1 MNIEQE
7 IITLRLQIAQA
18 QRAYYVDSKPIM
30 SDIEFDVL
38 FDKLSKLESEHPEFY
53 DVNSPTA
60 KVGSDIDNELP
71 EREHSIPVLS
81 LDKCYSA
88 EEMLGWLKRTQDKS
102 PSQIELTIEPKI
114 DGSGVVLYYD
124 NGELQYALT
133 RGNGYIGNDITANV
147 KTVRNIPLKIN
158 YKGKVAVRGEIYIT
172 TKDFEDYNE
181 KYGGNQY
188 ANPRNLASGCSRRLK
203 SSDVANCPLRIFV
216 YECFPEE
223 QIFSN
228 HLESMIFMK
237 NNGLPVNSY
246 FGFFTSQ
253 NISDELRDKI
263 ILSFPNNTIGNLRD
277 SADYL
282 LKFSQ
287 IRKTLGYDIDGLVIK
302 INDLALREKMGM
314 TEHHP
319 RWAVAYKFDAPTA
332 QTKLQ
337 GVTFQ
342 VGRGGRITPV
352 ALLEPVELAGSVIS
366 RATLHNEDYIHML
379 GINVGDTVNIS
390 KRGDVIPAVEEVVEK
405 GENLEPI
412 KFPEKCPS
420 CESVLVKD
428 GAHHF
433 CTNGKCPK
441 KMLGRLQY
449 FAGRGQMNI
458 ESLGDKT
465 LEFLFEQNFVREISD
480 IYTFDFGKLF
490 GTEGYGEKK
499 IRNIFQ
505 SIEESKKNPFP
516 IVLASLGLK
525 DIGGKAAEILTKN
538 FKSIDE
544 IIDAARER
552 NVSIFTDIDGFGE
565 TLAQSVIDSF
575 TDENMLEQIEK
586 LKAAGLKFA
595 VEETV
600 DEAEVNLFLS
610 GTRWVVTGSFETFK
624 PREKAAELI
633 KKHGGEVLSSV
644 SGKTTH
650 LLCGEEAGSK
660 LEKAR
665 KVGAEIVNEQAFIK
679 MLEDN
684 VVTADSV
691 SVPESSKT
699 SDGQLEL
706 F

>member
-1 MNIEQE
+1 MTVKEE
-7 IITLRLQIAQA
+7 IIALRQQIALA
-18 QRAYYVDSKPIM
+18 QRAYYVDSNPIM
-30 SDIEFDVL
+30 SDVEFDVL

-53 DVNSPTA
+53 DANSPTA
-60 KVGSDIDNELP
+60 KIGSDIDNELP
-71 EREHSIPVLS
+71 EREHSVPVLS

-88 EEMLGWLKRTQDKS
+88 EDMLGWIKRTQDKF
-102 PSQIELTIEPKI
+102 PSQIELSIEPKI

-147 KTVRNIPLKIN
+147 KTIRNIPLKIN
-158 YKGKVAVRGEIYIT
+158 YTGKVAVRGEIYIT
-172 TKDFEDYNE
+172 TKDFEEYN
-181 KYGGNQY
+181 KNYGDNRY

-203 SSDVANCPLRIFV
+203 SSEVAECPLRIFV
-216 YECFPEE
+216 YECFPEN
-223 QIFSN
+223 QIFSS
-228 HLESMIFMK
+228 HLENMIFMK
-237 NNGLPVNSY
+237 ENGLPVNSY

-253 NISDELRDKI
+253 NINEELRDKI
-263 ILSFPNNTIGNLRD
+263 NRAFPDSTIGNLQN
-277 SADYL
+277 AVEYL

-287 IRKTLGYDIDGLVIK
+287 IRKTLDYDIDGLVIK
-302 INDLALREKMGM
+302 VNDIALREKLGM

-319 RWAVAYKFDAPTA
+319 RWAIAYKFDAPTA
-332 QTKLQ
+332 QTILK

-352 ALLEPVELAGSVIS
+352 ALLQPVELAGSVIS
-366 RATLHNEDYIHML
+366 RATLHNEDYIQML
-379 GINVGDTVNIS
+379 GINIGDTVNIS

-405 GENLEPI
+405 GENIEPLS
-412 KFPEKCPS
+412 FPEKCPS
-420 CESVLVKD
+420 CASILVKD

-433 CTNGKCPK
+433 CANSECPK

-449 FAGRGQMNI
+449 FAGRNQMNI

-465 LEFLFEQNFVREISD
+465 LEFLFENKMIIQISD
-480 IYTFDFGKLF
+480 IYTFDFWKLL

-505 SIEESKKNPFP
+505 SVEESKKNPFSV
-516 IVLASLGLK
+516 VLVSLGLK
-525 DIGGKAAEILTKN
+525 DIGGKAAEILVNNFHSVDKIIEVAQKKN
-538 FKSIDE
+538 LQF
-544 IIDAARER
+544 
-552 NVSIFTDIDGFGE
+552 FTDIDGFGE

-575 TDENMLEQIEK
+575 NDEKLLEQIK
-586 LKAAGLKFA
+586 ILKNVGLKFA
-595 VEETV
+595 EDEKNEQET
-600 DEAEVNLFLS
+600 NLFLS
-610 GTRWVVTGSFETFK
+610 GTRWVVTGSFATFK

-633 KKHGGEVLSSV
+633 KKYGGEVLSSV

-665 KVGAEIVNEQAFIK
+665 SVGANIVDEQTFIK
-679 MLEDN
+679 MIEENTASQEKKPDN
-684 VVTADSV
+684 VKKAEV
-691 SVPESSKT
+691 
-699 SDGQLEL
+699 QLEL

>member
-1 MNIEQE
+1 MTVKEE
-7 IITLRLQIAQA
+7 IIALRQQIALA
-18 QRAYYVDSKPIM
+18 QRAYYVDSNPIM
-30 SDIEFDVL
+30 SDVEFDVL

-53 DVNSPTA
+53 DANSPTA
-60 KVGSDIDNELP
+60 KIGSDIDNELP
-71 EREHSIPVLS
+71 EREHSVPVLS

-88 EEMLGWLKRTQDKS
+88 EDMLGWIKRTQDKF
-102 PSQIELTIEPKI
+102 PSQIELSIEPKI

-147 KTVRNIPLKIN
+147 KTIRNIPLKIS
-158 YKGKVAVRGEIYIT
+158 YTGKVAVRGEIYIT
-172 TKDFEDYNE
+172 TKDFEEYN
-181 KYGGNQY
+181 KNYGDNRY

-203 SSDVANCPLRIFV
+203 SSEVAECPLRIFV
-216 YECFPEE
+216 YECFPEN
-223 QIFSN
+223 QIFSS
-228 HLESMIFMK
+228 HLENMIFMK
-237 NNGLPVNSY
+237 ENGLPVNSY

-253 NISDELRDKI
+253 NINEELRDKI
-263 ILSFPNNTIGNLRD
+263 NRAFPDSTIGNLKN
-277 SADYL
+277 AVEYL

-287 IRKTLGYDIDGLVIK
+287 IRKTLDYDIDGLVIK
-302 INDLALREKMGM
+302 VNDIALREKLGM

-319 RWAVAYKFDAPTA
+319 RWAIAYKFDAPTA
-332 QTKLQ
+332 QTILK

-352 ALLEPVELAGSVIS
+352 ALLQPVELAGSVIS
-366 RATLHNEDYIHML
+366 RATLHNEDYIQML
-379 GINVGDTVNIS
+379 GINIGDTVNIS

-405 GENLEPI
+405 GENIEPLS
-412 KFPEKCPS
+412 FPEKCPS
-420 CESVLVKD
+420 CASILVKD

-433 CTNGKCPK
+433 CANSECPK

-449 FAGRGQMNI
+449 FAGRSQMNI

-465 LEFLFEQNFVREISD
+465 LEFLFENKMIIQISD
-480 IYTFDFGKLF
+480 IYTFDFWKLL

-505 SIEESKKNPFP
+505 SVEESKRNPFSV
-516 IVLASLGLK
+516 VLASLGLK
-525 DIGGKAAEILTKN
+525 DIGGKAAEILVNNFHSVDKIIEAAQKKN
-538 FKSIDE
+538 LQF
-544 IIDAARER
+544 
-552 NVSIFTDIDGFGE
+552 FTDIDGFGE

-575 TDENMLEQIEK
+575 NDEKLLEQIK
-586 LKAAGLKFA
+586 ILKNVGLKFA
-595 VEETV
+595 EDEKNEQET
-600 DEAEVNLFLS
+600 NLFLS
-610 GTRWVVTGSFETFK
+610 GTRWVVTGSFATFK

-633 KKHGGEVLSSV
+633 KKYGGEVLSSV

-665 KVGAEIVNEQAFIK
+665 SVGANIVDEQTFIK
-679 MLEDN
+679 MIEENTASQEKKPDN
-684 VVTADSV
+684 VKKAEV
-691 SVPESSKT
+691 
-699 SDGQLEL
+699 QLEL

>member
-1 MNIEQE
+1 MNAEKE
-7 IITLRLQIAQA
+7 ITELRQQVAQA
-18 QRAYYVDSKPIM
+18 QRAYYIDAKPIM
-30 SDIEFDVL
+30 NDVEFDAL
-38 FDKLSKLESEHPEFY
+38 FDKLLKLEQEHPELY
-53 DVNSPTA
+53 DANSPTA

-88 EEMLGWLKRTQDKS
+88 EEMLGWIKRIQDKF
-102 PSQIELTIEPKI
+102 PSQIELSVEPKI

-133 RGNGYIGNDITANV
+133 RGNGYIGNDITANI
-147 KTVRNIPLKIN
+147 KTVRNIPLKIK
-158 YKGKVAVRGEIYIT
+158 YKGKVAVRGEVYIT
-172 TKDFEDYNE
+172 VKDFEDYN
-181 KYGGNQY
+181 KKFGNNQY

-203 SSDVANCPLRIFV
+203 SSEVADCPLRIFV
-216 YECFPEE
+216 YECFPEN

-237 NNGLPVNSY
+237 ENGLPVNSY

-263 ILSFPNNTIGNLRD
+263 ILSFPNNTIGSIGD
-277 SADYL
+277 ASDYL

-287 IRKTLGYDIDGLVIK
+287 IRKTLEYDIDGLVIK
-302 INDLALREKMGM
+302 INDMKLREKLGM

-319 RWAVAYKFDAPTA
+319 RWAIAYKFDAPMA
-332 QTKLQ
+332 QTKVQ
-337 GVTFQ
+337 GITFQ

-352 ALLEPVELAGSVIS
+352 AQLEPVELAGSVIS
-366 RATLHNEDYIHML
+366 RATLHNEDYIQML
-379 GINVGDTVNIS
+379 GINIGDTVNIS

-405 GENLEPI
+405 GENVEPAD
-412 KFPEKCPS
+412 FPKNCPS
-420 CESVLVKD
+420 CGSILVKD

-433 CTNGKCPK
+433 CTNSKCPK

-465 LEFLFEQNFVREISD
+465 LEDLFEQKLITEISD
-480 IYTFDFGKLF
+480 IYTFDYWKLL
-490 GTEGYGEKK
+490 GQDGYGEKR

-505 SIEESKKNPFP
+505 SLEESKKNPFSV
-516 IVLASLGLK
+516 VLASLGLK
-525 DIGGKAAEILTKN
+525 DIGGKAAEILADN
-538 FKSIDE
+538 FQNV
-544 IIDAARER
+544 DAVIEAAKKKD
-552 NVSIFTDIDGFGE
+552 VQIFTDIDGFGE
-565 TLAQSVIDSF
+565 TLAKSVIDSF
-575 TDENMLEQIEK
+575 TDENILAQISK
-586 LKAAGLKFA
+586 LKAVGLKFA
-595 VEETV
+595 SDEKNKEE
-600 DEAEVNLFLS
+600 ENQFLS
-610 GTRWVVTGSFETFK
+610 GTRWVVTGSFAAFK

-633 KKHGGEVLSSV
+633 KKYGGEVLSAV

-665 KVGAEIVNEQAFIK
+665 SVGAEIVDEQTFIK
-679 MLEDN
+679 MLDEGSAAEN
-684 VVTADSV
+684 VN
-691 SVPESSKT
+691 SSGK
-699 SDGQLEL
+699 QLEL

>member
-1 MNIEQE
+1 MTVKEE
-7 IITLRLQIAQA
+7 IIALRQQIALA
-18 QRAYYVDSKPIM
+18 QRAYYVDSNPIM
-30 SDIEFDVL
+30 SDVEFDVL

-53 DVNSPTA
+53 DANSPTA
-60 KVGSDIDNELP
+60 KIGSDIDNELP
-71 EREHSIPVLS
+71 EREHSVPVLS

-88 EEMLGWLKRTQDKS
+88 EDMLGWIKRTQDKF
-102 PSQIELTIEPKI
+102 PSQIELSIEPKI

-147 KTVRNIPLKIN
+147 KTIRNIPLKIS
-158 YKGKVAVRGEIYIT
+158 YTGKVAVRGEIYIT
-172 TKDFEDYNE
+172 TKDFEEYN
-181 KYGGNQY
+181 KNYGDNRY

-203 SSDVANCPLRIFV
+203 SSEVAECPLRIFV
-216 YECFPEE
+216 YECFPEN
-223 QIFSN
+223 QIFSS
-228 HLESMIFMK
+228 HLENMIFMK
-237 NNGLPVNSY
+237 ENGLPVNSY

-253 NISDELRDKI
+253 NINEELRDKI
-263 ILSFPNNTIGNLRD
+263 NRAFPDSTIGNLQN
-277 SADYL
+277 AVEYL

-287 IRKTLGYDIDGLVIK
+287 IRKTLDYDIDGLVIK
-302 INDLALREKMGM
+302 VNDIALREKLGM

-319 RWAVAYKFDAPTA
+319 RWAIAYKFDAPTA
-332 QTKLQ
+332 QTILK

-352 ALLEPVELAGSVIS
+352 ALLQPVELAGSVIS
-366 RATLHNEDYIHML
+366 RATLHNEDYIQML
-379 GINVGDTVNIS
+379 GINIGDTVNIS

-405 GENLEPI
+405 GENIEPLS
-412 KFPEKCPS
+412 FPEKCPS
-420 CESVLVKD
+420 CASILVKD

-433 CTNGKCPK
+433 CANSECPK

-449 FAGRGQMNI
+449 FAGRSQMNI

-465 LEFLFEQNFVREISD
+465 LEFLFENKMIIQISD
-480 IYTFDFGKLF
+480 IYTFDFWKLL

-505 SIEESKKNPFP
+505 SVEESKKNPFSV
-516 IVLASLGLK
+516 VLASLGLK
-525 DIGGKAAEILTKN
+525 DIGGKAAEILVNNFHSVDKIIEAAQKKN
-538 FKSIDE
+538 LQF
-544 IIDAARER
+544 
-552 NVSIFTDIDGFGE
+552 FTDIDGFGE

-575 TDENMLEQIEK
+575 NDEKLLEQIK
-586 LKAAGLKFA
+586 ILKNVGLKFA
-595 VEETV
+595 EDEKSEPET
-600 DEAEVNLFLS
+600 NLFLS
-610 GTRWVVTGSFETFK
+610 GTRWVVTGSFATFK

-633 KKHGGEVLSSV
+633 KKYGGEVLSSV

-665 KVGAEIVNEQAFIK
+665 SVGANIVDEQTFIK
-679 MLEDN
+679 MIEENTASQEKKPDN
-684 VVTADSV
+684 VKKAEV
-691 SVPESSKT
+691 
-699 SDGQLEL
+699 QLEL

>member
-1 MNIEQE
+1 MTTEEE
-7 IITLRLQIAQA
+7 ITALRVQVAQA
-18 QRAYYVDSKPIM
+18 QRAYYVDSNPVM
-30 SDIEFDVL
+30 SDTEFDLL
-38 FDKLSKLESEHPEFY
+38 FDKLSKLEAEHPEFY
-53 DVNSPTA
+53 DANSPTV

-71 EREHSIPVLS
+71 EREHSVPVLS
-81 LDKCYSA
+81 LDKCYSV
-88 EEMLGWLKRTQDKS
+88 EEMVGWINRTQDKIS
-102 PSQIELTIEPKI
+102 SQIELSIEPKI

-124 NGELQYALT
+124 RGELQYALT

-147 KTVRNIPLKIN
+147 KTIRNIPLKIA
-158 YKGKVAVRGEIYIT
+158 YKGKVAVRGEIYIA
-172 TKDFEDYNE
+172 TKDFEDYNR
-181 KYGGNQY
+181 KYGANQY
-188 ANPRNLASGCSRRLK
+188 ANARNLASGCSRRLK
-203 SSDVANCPLRIFV
+203 SSEVAECPLRIFV
-216 YECFPEE
+216 YECFPEN
-223 QIFSN
+223 QIFSS
-228 HLESMIFMK
+228 HLENMIFMK
-237 NNGLPVNSY
+237 ENGLPVNSY

-253 NISDELRDKI
+253 NIDEELRDKI
-263 ILSFPNNTIGNLRD
+263 ILSFPNNTIGTLRD

-302 INDLALREKMGM
+302 INDIATRENLGM

-319 RWAVAYKFDAPTA
+319 RWAIAYKFDAPTA
-332 QTKLQ
+332 QTVLQ

-366 RATLHNEDYIHML
+366 RATLHNEDYVQML

-405 GENLEPI
+405 GENIEPLH
-412 KFPEKCPS
+412 FPEKCPS
-420 CESVLVKD
+420 CGSLLVKD

-433 CTNGKCPK
+433 CRNNECPK

-465 LEFLFEQNFVREISD
+465 LEFLFEQSFVREISD
-480 IYTFDFGKLF
+480 IYTFDFWRLM

-505 SIEESKKNPFP
+505 SIEESKKNPFSV
-516 IVLASLGLK
+516 VLASLGLK
-525 DIGGKAAEILTKN
+525 DIGGKAAEILVNNFQSVNKIIEAAQKKN
-538 FKSIDE
+538 
-544 IIDAARER
+544 
-552 NVSIFTDIDGFGE
+552 VQIFTDIDGFGE

-575 TDENMLEQIEK
+575 NDEKLLKQIEK
-586 LKAAGLKFA
+586 LKTAGLKFEA
-595 VEETV
+595 
-600 DEAEVNLFLS
+600 DEKKDDADINLFLS
-610 GTRWVVTGSFETFK
+610 GTRWVVTGSFATFK

-633 KKHGGEVLSSV
+633 KKYGGEVLSSV

-660 LEKAR
+660 LEKA
-665 KVGAEIVNEQAFIK
+665 KSVGANIVDEQTFIK
-679 MLEDN
+679 MIEENSALPEMNADN
-684 VVTADSV
+684 VKKADV
-691 SVPESSKT
+691 
-699 SDGQLEL
+699 QLEL

>member
-1 MNIEQE
+1 MTVKEE
-7 IITLRLQIAQA
+7 IIALRQQIALA
-18 QRAYYVDSKPIM
+18 QRAYYVDSNPIM
-30 SDIEFDVL
+30 SDVEFDVL

-53 DVNSPTA
+53 DANSPTA
-60 KVGSDIDNELP
+60 KIGSDIDNELP
-71 EREHSIPVLS
+71 EREHSVPVLS

-88 EEMLGWLKRTQDKS
+88 EDMLGWIKRTQDKF
-102 PSQIELTIEPKI
+102 PSQIELSIEPKI

-147 KTVRNIPLKIN
+147 KTIRNIPLKIN
-158 YKGKVAVRGEIYIT
+158 YTGKVAVRGEIYIT
-172 TKDFEDYNE
+172 TKDFEEYN
-181 KYGGNQY
+181 KNYGDNRY

-203 SSDVANCPLRIFV
+203 SSEVAECPLRIFV
-216 YECFPEE
+216 YECFPEN
-223 QIFSN
+223 QIFSS
-228 HLESMIFMK
+228 HLENMIFMK
-237 NNGLPVNSY
+237 ENGLPVNSY

-253 NISDELRDKI
+253 NINEELRDKI
-263 ILSFPNNTIGNLRD
+263 NRAFPDSTIGNLQN
-277 SADYL
+277 AVEYL

-287 IRKTLGYDIDGLVIK
+287 IRKTLDYDIDGLVIK
-302 INDLALREKMGM
+302 VNDIALREKLGM

-319 RWAVAYKFDAPTA
+319 RWAIAYKFDAPTA
-332 QTKLQ
+332 QTILK

-352 ALLEPVELAGSVIS
+352 ALLQPVELAGSVIS
-366 RATLHNEDYIHML
+366 RATLHNEDYIQML
-379 GINVGDTVNIS
+379 GINIGDTVNIS

-405 GENLEPI
+405 GENIEPLS
-412 KFPEKCPS
+412 FPEKCPS
-420 CESVLVKD
+420 CASILVKD

-433 CTNGKCPK
+433 CANSECPK

-449 FAGRGQMNI
+449 FAGRSQMNI

-465 LEFLFEQNFVREISD
+465 LEFLFENKMIIQISD
-480 IYTFDFGKLF
+480 IYTFDFWKLL

-505 SIEESKKNPFP
+505 SVEESKKNPFSV
-516 IVLASLGLK
+516 VLASLGLK
-525 DIGGKAAEILTKN
+525 DIGGKAAEILVNNFHSVDKIIEAAQKKN
-538 FKSIDE
+538 LQF
-544 IIDAARER
+544 
-552 NVSIFTDIDGFGE
+552 FTDIDGFGE

-575 TDENMLEQIEK
+575 NDEKLLEQIK
-586 LKAAGLKFA
+586 ILKNVGLKFA
-595 VEETV
+595 EDEKNEQET
-600 DEAEVNLFLS
+600 NLFLS
-610 GTRWVVTGSFETFK
+610 GTRWVVTGSFATFK

-633 KKHGGEVLSSV
+633 KKYGGEVLSSV

-665 KVGAEIVNEQAFIK
+665 SVGANIVDEQTFIK
-679 MLEDN
+679 MIEENTASQEKKPDN
-684 VVTADSV
+684 VKKAEV
-691 SVPESSKT
+691 
-699 SDGQLEL
+699 QLEL

>member
-1 MNIEQE
+1 MNAEKE
-7 IITLRLQIAQA
+7 ITELRQQVAQA
-18 QRAYYVDSKPIM
+18 QRAYYIDAKPIM
-30 SDIEFDVL
+30 NDAEFDAL
-38 FDKLSKLESEHPEFY
+38 FDKLLKLEQEHPELY
-53 DVNSPTA
+53 DANSPTA

-88 EEMLGWLKRTQDKS
+88 EEMLGWIKRIQDKF
-102 PSQIELTIEPKI
+102 PSQIELSVEPKI

-133 RGNGYIGNDITANV
+133 RGNGYIGNDITANI
-147 KTVRNIPLKIN
+147 KTVRNIPLKIK
-158 YKGKVAVRGEIYIT
+158 YKGKVAVRGEVYIT
-172 TKDFEDYNE
+172 VKDFEDYN
-181 KYGGNQY
+181 KKFGNNQY

-203 SSDVANCPLRIFV
+203 SSEVADCPLRIFV
-216 YECFPEE
+216 YECFPEN

-237 NNGLPVNSY
+237 ENGLPVNSC

-263 ILSFPNNTIGNLRD
+263 ILSFPNNTIGSIGD
-277 SADYL
+277 ASDYL

-287 IRKTLGYDIDGLVIK
+287 IRKTLEYDIDGLVIK
-302 INDLALREKMGM
+302 INDMKLREKLGM

-319 RWAVAYKFDAPTA
+319 RWAIAYKFDAPMA
-332 QTKLQ
+332 QTKVQ
-337 GVTFQ
+337 GITFQ

-352 ALLEPVELAGSVIS
+352 AQLEPVELAGSVIS
-366 RATLHNEDYIHML
+366 RATLHNEDYIQML
-379 GINVGDTVNIS
+379 GINIGDTVNIS

-405 GENLEPI
+405 GENVEPAD
-412 KFPEKCPS
+412 FPKNCPS
-420 CESVLVKD
+420 CGSILVKD

-433 CTNGKCPK
+433 CTNSKCPK

-465 LEFLFEQNFVREISD
+465 LEDLFEQKLITEISD
-480 IYTFDFGKLF
+480 IYTFDYWKLL
-490 GTEGYGEKK
+490 GQDGYGEKR

-505 SIEESKKNPFP
+505 SLEESKKNPFSV
-516 IVLASLGLK
+516 VLASLGLK
-525 DIGGKAAEILTKN
+525 DIGGKAAEILADN
-538 FKSIDE
+538 FQNV
-544 IIDAARER
+544 DAVIEAAKKKD
-552 NVSIFTDIDGFGE
+552 VQIFTDIDGFGE
-565 TLAQSVIDSF
+565 TLAKSVIDSF
-575 TDENMLEQIEK
+575 TDENILAQISK
-586 LKAAGLKFA
+586 LKTVGLKFA
-595 VEETV
+595 VDEKSKEE
-600 DEAEVNLFLS
+600 ENQFLS
-610 GTRWVVTGSFETFK
+610 GTRWVVTGSFAAFK

-633 KKHGGEVLSSV
+633 KKYGGEVLSAV

-665 KVGAEIVNEQAFIK
+665 SVGAEIVDEQTFIK
-679 MLEDN
+679 MLDKGSAAEN
-684 VVTADSV
+684 VN
-691 SVPESSKT
+691 SSGK
-699 SDGQLEL
+699 QLEL

>member
-1 MNIEQE
+1 MTVKEE
-7 IITLRLQIAQA
+7 IIALRQQIALA
-18 QRAYYVDSKPIM
+18 QRAYYVDSNPIM
-30 SDIEFDVL
+30 SDVEFDVL

-53 DVNSPTA
+53 DANSPTA
-60 KVGSDIDNELP
+60 KIGSDIDNELP
-71 EREHSIPVLS
+71 EREHSVPVLS

-88 EEMLGWLKRTQDKS
+88 EDMLGWIKRTQDKF
-102 PSQIELTIEPKI
+102 PSQIELSIEPKI

-147 KTVRNIPLKIN
+147 KTIRNIPLKIS
-158 YKGKVAVRGEIYIT
+158 YTGKVAVRGEIYIT
-172 TKDFEDYNE
+172 TKDFEEYN
-181 KYGGNQY
+181 KNYGDNRY

-203 SSDVANCPLRIFV
+203 SSEVAECPLRIFV
-216 YECFPEE
+216 YECFTEN
-223 QIFSN
+223 QIFSSHIEN
-228 HLESMIFMK
+228 MIFMK
-237 NNGLPVNSY
+237 ESGLPVNSY

-253 NISDELRDKI
+253 NINEELRDKI
-263 ILSFPNNTIGNLRD
+263 NRAFPDSTIGNLQN
-277 SADYL
+277 AVEYL

-287 IRKTLGYDIDGLVIK
+287 IRKTLDYDIDGLVIK
-302 INDLALREKMGM
+302 VNDIALREKLGM

-319 RWAVAYKFDAPTA
+319 RWAIAYKFDAPTA
-332 QTKLQ
+332 QTILK

-352 ALLEPVELAGSVIS
+352 ALLQPVELAGSVIS
-366 RATLHNEDYIHML
+366 RATLHNEDYIQML
-379 GINVGDTVNIS
+379 GINIGDTVNIS

-405 GENLEPI
+405 GENIEPLS
-412 KFPEKCPS
+412 FPEKCPS
-420 CESVLVKD
+420 CASILVKD

-433 CTNGKCPK
+433 CANSECPK

-449 FAGRGQMNI
+449 FAGRSQMNI

-465 LEFLFEQNFVREISD
+465 LEFLFENKMIIQISD
-480 IYTFDFGKLF
+480 IYTFDFWKLL

-505 SIEESKKNPFP
+505 SVEESKKNPFSV
-516 IVLASLGLK
+516 VLASLGLK
-525 DIGGKAAEILTKN
+525 DIGGKAAEILVNNFHSVDKIIEAAQKKN
-538 FKSIDE
+538 LQF
-544 IIDAARER
+544 
-552 NVSIFTDIDGFGE
+552 FTDIDGFGE

-575 TDENMLEQIEK
+575 NDEKLLEQIK
-586 LKAAGLKFA
+586 ILKNVGLKFA
-595 VEETV
+595 EDEKSEQET
-600 DEAEVNLFLS
+600 NLFLS
-610 GTRWVVTGSFETFK
+610 GTRWVVTGSFATFK

-633 KKHGGEVLSSV
+633 KKYGGEVLSSV

-665 KVGAEIVNEQAFIK
+665 SVGANIVDEQTFIK
-679 MLEDN
+679 MIEENTASQEKKPDN
-684 VVTADSV
+684 VKKAEV
-691 SVPESSKT
+691 
-699 SDGQLEL
+699 QLEL

>member
-1 MNIEQE
+1 MTVKEE
-7 IITLRLQIAQA
+7 IIALRQQIALA
-18 QRAYYVDSKPIM
+18 QRAYYVDSNPIM
-30 SDIEFDVL
+30 SDVEFDVL

-53 DVNSPTA
+53 DANSPTA
-60 KVGSDIDNELP
+60 KIGSDIDNELP
-71 EREHSIPVLS
+71 EREHSVPVLS

-88 EEMLGWLKRTQDKS
+88 EDMLGWIKRTQDKF
-102 PSQIELTIEPKI
+102 PSQIELSIEPKI

-147 KTVRNIPLKIN
+147 KTIRNIPLKIN
-158 YKGKVAVRGEIYIT
+158 YTGKVAVRGEIYIT
-172 TKDFEDYNE
+172 TKDFEEYN
-181 KYGGNQY
+181 KNYGDNRY

-203 SSDVANCPLRIFV
+203 SSEVAECPLRIFV
-216 YECFPEE
+216 YECFPEN
-223 QIFSN
+223 QIFSS
-228 HLESMIFMK
+228 HLENMIFMK
-237 NNGLPVNSY
+237 ENGLPVNSY

-253 NISDELRDKI
+253 NINEELRDKI
-263 ILSFPNNTIGNLRD
+263 NRAFPDSTIGNLQN
-277 SADYL
+277 AVEYL

-287 IRKTLGYDIDGLVIK
+287 IRKTLDYDIDGLVIK
-302 INDLALREKMGM
+302 VNDIALREKLGM

-319 RWAVAYKFDAPTA
+319 RWAIAYKFDAPTA
-332 QTKLQ
+332 QTILK

-352 ALLEPVELAGSVIS
+352 ALLQPVELAGSVIS
-366 RATLHNEDYIHML
+366 RATLHNEDYIQML
-379 GINVGDTVNIS
+379 GINIGDTVNIS

-405 GENLEPI
+405 GENIEPLS
-412 KFPEKCPS
+412 FPEKCPS
-420 CESVLVKD
+420 CASILVKD

-433 CTNGKCPK
+433 CANSECPK

-449 FAGRGQMNI
+449 FAGRSQMNI

-465 LEFLFEQNFVREISD
+465 LEFLFENKMIIQISD
-480 IYTFDFGKLF
+480 IYTFDFWKLL

-505 SIEESKKNPFP
+505 SVEESKKNPFSV
-516 IVLASLGLK
+516 VLASLGLK
-525 DIGGKAAEILTKN
+525 DIGGKAAEILVNNFHSVDKIIEAAQKKN
-538 FKSIDE
+538 LQF
-544 IIDAARER
+544 
-552 NVSIFTDIDGFGE
+552 FTDIDGFGE

-575 TDENMLEQIEK
+575 NDEKLLEQIK
-586 LKAAGLKFA
+586 ILKNVGLKFA
-595 VEETV
+595 EDEKSEPET
-600 DEAEVNLFLS
+600 NLFLS
-610 GTRWVVTGSFETFK
+610 GTRWVVTGSFATFK

-633 KKHGGEVLSSV
+633 KKYGGEVLSSV

-665 KVGAEIVNEQAFIK
+665 SVGANIVDEQTFIK
-679 MLEDN
+679 MIEENTASQEKKPDN
-684 VVTADSV
+684 VKKAEV
-691 SVPESSKT
+691 
-699 SDGQLEL
+699 QLEL

>member
-1 MNIEQE
+1 MTVKEE
-7 IITLRLQIAQA
+7 IIALRQQIALA
-18 QRAYYVDSKPIM
+18 QRAYYVDSNPIM
-30 SDIEFDVL
+30 SDVEFDVL

-53 DVNSPTA
+53 DANSPTA
-60 KVGSDIDNELP
+60 KIGSDIDNELP
-71 EREHSIPVLS
+71 EREHSVPVLS

-88 EEMLGWLKRTQDKS
+88 EDMLGWIKRTQDKF
-102 PSQIELTIEPKI
+102 PSQIELSIEPKI

-147 KTVRNIPLKIN
+147 KTIRNIPLKIS
-158 YKGKVAVRGEIYIT
+158 YTGKVAVRGEIYIT
-172 TKDFEDYNE
+172 TKDFEEYN
-181 KYGGNQY
+181 KNYGDNRY

-203 SSDVANCPLRIFV
+203 SSEVAECPLRIFV
-216 YECFPEE
+216 YECFPEN
-223 QIFSN
+223 QIFSS
-228 HLESMIFMK
+228 HLENMIFMK
-237 NNGLPVNSY
+237 ENGLPVNSY

-253 NISDELRDKI
+253 NINEELRDKI
-263 ILSFPNNTIGNLRD
+263 NRAFPDSTIGNLQN
-277 SADYL
+277 AVEYL

-287 IRKTLGYDIDGLVIK
+287 IRKTLDYDIDGLVIK
-302 INDLALREKMGM
+302 VNDIALREKLGM

-319 RWAVAYKFDAPTA
+319 RWAIAYKFDAPTA
-332 QTKLQ
+332 QTILK

-352 ALLEPVELAGSVIS
+352 ALLQPVELAGSVIS
-366 RATLHNEDYIHML
+366 RATLHNEDYIQML
-379 GINVGDTVNIS
+379 GINIGDTVNIS

-405 GENLEPI
+405 GENIEPLS
-412 KFPEKCPS
+412 FPEKCPS
-420 CESVLVKD
+420 CASILVKD

-433 CTNGKCPK
+433 CGNSECPK

-449 FAGRGQMNI
+449 FAGRSQMNI

-465 LEFLFEQNFVREISD
+465 LEFLFENKMIIQISD
-480 IYTFDFGKLF
+480 IYTFDFWKLL

-505 SIEESKKNPFP
+505 SVEESKKNPFSV
-516 IVLASLGLK
+516 VLASLGLK
-525 DIGGKAAEILTKN
+525 DIGGKAAEILVNNFHSVDKIIEAAQKKN
-538 FKSIDE
+538 LQF
-544 IIDAARER
+544 
-552 NVSIFTDIDGFGE
+552 FTDIDGFGE

-575 TDENMLEQIEK
+575 NDEKLLEQIK
-586 LKAAGLKFA
+586 ILKNVGLKFA
-595 VEETV
+595 EDEKSEPET
-600 DEAEVNLFLS
+600 NLFLS
-610 GTRWVVTGSFETFK
+610 GTRWVVTGSFATFK

-633 KKHGGEVLSSV
+633 KKYGGEVLSSV

-665 KVGAEIVNEQAFIK
+665 SVGANIVDEQTFIK
-679 MLEDN
+679 MIEENTASQEKKPDN
-684 VVTADSV
+684 VKKAEV
-691 SVPESSKT
+691 
-699 SDGQLEL
+699 QLEL

>member
-1 MNIEQE
+1 MTVKEE
-7 IITLRLQIAQA
+7 IIALRQQIALA
-18 QRAYYVDSKPIM
+18 QRAYYVDSNPIM
-30 SDIEFDVL
+30 SDVEFDVL

-53 DVNSPTA
+53 DANSPTA
-60 KVGSDIDNELP
+60 KIGSDIDNELP
-71 EREHSIPVLS
+71 EREHSVPVLS

-88 EEMLGWLKRTQDKS
+88 EDMLGWIKRTQDKF
-102 PSQIELTIEPKI
+102 PSQIELSIEPKI

-147 KTVRNIPLKIN
+147 KTIRNIPLKIS
-158 YKGKVAVRGEIYIT
+158 YTGKVAVRGEIYIT
-172 TKDFEDYNE
+172 TKDFEEYN
-181 KYGGNQY
+181 KNYGDNRY

-203 SSDVANCPLRIFV
+203 SSEVAECPLRIFV
-216 YECFPEE
+216 YECFPEN
-223 QIFSN
+223 QIFSS
-228 HLESMIFMK
+228 HLENMIFMK
-237 NNGLPVNSY
+237 ENGLPVNSY

-253 NISDELRDKI
+253 NINEELRDKI
-263 ILSFPNNTIGNLRD
+263 NRAFPDSTIGNLKN
-277 SADYL
+277 AVEYL

-287 IRKTLGYDIDGLVIK
+287 IRKTLDYDIDGLVIK
-302 INDLALREKMGM
+302 VNDIALREKLGM

-319 RWAVAYKFDAPTA
+319 RWAIAYKFDAPTA
-332 QTKLQ
+332 QTILK

-352 ALLEPVELAGSVIS
+352 ALLQPVELAGSVIS
-366 RATLHNEDYIHML
+366 RATLHNEDYIQML
-379 GINVGDTVNIS
+379 GINIGDTVNIS

-405 GENLEPI
+405 GENIEPLS
-412 KFPEKCPS
+412 FPEKCPS
-420 CESVLVKD
+420 CASILVKD

-433 CTNGKCPK
+433 CANSECPK

-449 FAGRGQMNI
+449 FAGRSQMNI

-465 LEFLFEQNFVREISD
+465 LEFLFENKMIIQISD
-480 IYTFDFGKLF
+480 IYTFDFWKLL

-505 SIEESKKNPFP
+505 SVEESKKNPFSV
-516 IVLASLGLK
+516 VLASLGLK
-525 DIGGKAAEILTKN
+525 DIGGKAAEILVNNFHSVDKIIEAAQKKN
-538 FKSIDE
+538 LQF
-544 IIDAARER
+544 
-552 NVSIFTDIDGFGE
+552 FTDIDGFGE

-575 TDENMLEQIEK
+575 NDEKLLEQIK
-586 LKAAGLKFA
+586 ILKNVGLKFA
-595 VEETV
+595 EDEKSEPET
-600 DEAEVNLFLS
+600 NLFLS
-610 GTRWVVTGSFETFK
+610 GTRWVVTGSFATFK

-633 KKHGGEVLSSV
+633 KKYGGEVLSSV

-665 KVGAEIVNEQAFIK
+665 SVGANIVDEQTFIK
-679 MLEDN
+679 MIEENTASQEKKPDN
-684 VVTADSV
+684 VK
-691 SVPESSKT
+691 KT
-699 SDGQLEL
+699 EVQLEL

>member
-1 MNIEQE
+1 MTVKEE
-7 IITLRLQIAQA
+7 IIALRQQIALA
-18 QRAYYVDSKPIM
+18 QRAYYVDSNPIM
-30 SDIEFDVL
+30 SDVEFDVL

-53 DVNSPTA
+53 DANSPTA
-60 KVGSDIDNELP
+60 KIGSDIDNELP
-71 EREHSIPVLS
+71 EREHSVPVLS

-88 EEMLGWLKRTQDKS
+88 EDMLGWIKRTQDKF
-102 PSQIELTIEPKI
+102 PSQIELSIEPKI

-147 KTVRNIPLKIN
+147 KTIRNIPLKIS
-158 YKGKVAVRGEIYIT
+158 YTGKVAVRGEIYIT
-172 TKDFEDYNE
+172 TKDFEEYN
-181 KYGGNQY
+181 KNYGDNRY

-203 SSDVANCPLRIFV
+203 SSEVAECPLRIFV
-216 YECFPEE
+216 YECFPEN
-223 QIFSN
+223 QIFSS
-228 HLESMIFMK
+228 HLENMIFMK
-237 NNGLPVNSY
+237 ENGLPVNSY

-253 NISDELRDKI
+253 NINEELRDKI
-263 ILSFPNNTIGNLRD
+263 NRAFPDSTIGNLQN
-277 SADYL
+277 AVEYL

-287 IRKTLGYDIDGLVIK
+287 IRKTLDYDIDGLVIK
-302 INDLALREKMGM
+302 VNDIALREKLGM

-319 RWAVAYKFDAPTA
+319 RWAIAYKFDAPTA
-332 QTKLQ
+332 QTILK

-352 ALLEPVELAGSVIS
+352 ALLQPVELAGSVIS
-366 RATLHNEDYIHML
+366 RATLHNEDYIQML
-379 GINVGDTVNIS
+379 GINIGDTVNIS

-405 GENLEPI
+405 GENIEPLS
-412 KFPEKCPS
+412 FPEKCPS
-420 CESVLVKD
+420 CASILVKD

-433 CTNGKCPK
+433 CANSECPK

-449 FAGRGQMNI
+449 FAGRSQMNI

-465 LEFLFEQNFVREISD
+465 LEFLFENKMIIQISD
-480 IYTFDFGKLF
+480 IYTFDFWKLL

-505 SIEESKKNPFP
+505 SVEESKKNPFSV
-516 IVLASLGLK
+516 VLASLGLK
-525 DIGGKAAEILTKN
+525 DIGGKAAEILVNNFHSVDKIIEAAQKKN
-538 FKSIDE
+538 LQF
-544 IIDAARER
+544 
-552 NVSIFTDIDGFGE
+552 FTDIDGFGE

-575 TDENMLEQIEK
+575 NDEKLLEQIK
-586 LKAAGLKFA
+586 ILKNVGLKFA
-595 VEETV
+595 EDEKNEQET
-600 DEAEVNLFLS
+600 NLFLS
-610 GTRWVVTGSFETFK
+610 GTRWVVTGSFATFK

-633 KKHGGEVLSSV
+633 KKYGGEVLSSV

-665 KVGAEIVNEQAFIK
+665 SVGANIVDEQTFIK
-679 MLEDN
+679 MIEENTASQEKKPDN
-684 VVTADSV
+684 VKKAEV
-691 SVPESSKT
+691 
-699 SDGQLEL
+699 QLEL

>member
-1 MNIEQE
+1 MTVKEE
-7 IITLRLQIAQA
+7 IIALRQQIALA
-18 QRAYYVDSKPIM
+18 QRAYYVDSNPIM
-30 SDIEFDVL
+30 SDVEFDVL

-53 DVNSPTA
+53 DANSPTA
-60 KVGSDIDNELP
+60 KIGSDIDNELP
-71 EREHSIPVLS
+71 EREHSVPVLS

-88 EEMLGWLKRTQDKS
+88 EDMLGWIKRTQDKF
-102 PSQIELTIEPKI
+102 PSQIELSIEPKI

-147 KTVRNIPLKIN
+147 KTIRNIPLKIS
-158 YKGKVAVRGEIYIT
+158 YTGKVAVRGEIYIT
-172 TKDFEDYNE
+172 TKDFEEYN
-181 KYGGNQY
+181 KNYGDNRY

-203 SSDVANCPLRIFV
+203 SSEVAECPLRIFV
-216 YECFPEE
+216 YECFPEN
-223 QIFSN
+223 QIFSS
-228 HLESMIFMK
+228 HLENMIFMK
-237 NNGLPVNSY
+237 ENGLPVNSY

-253 NISDELRDKI
+253 NINEELRDKI
-263 ILSFPNNTIGNLRD
+263 NRAFPDSTIGNLKN
-277 SADYL
+277 AVEYL

-287 IRKTLGYDIDGLVIK
+287 IRKTLDYDIDGLVIK
-302 INDLALREKMGM
+302 VNDIALREKLGM

-319 RWAVAYKFDAPTA
+319 RWAIAYKFDAPTA
-332 QTKLQ
+332 QTILK

-352 ALLEPVELAGSVIS
+352 ALLQPVELAGSVIS
-366 RATLHNEDYIHML
+366 RATLHNEDYIQML
-379 GINVGDTVNIS
+379 GINIGDTVNIS

-405 GENLEPI
+405 GENIEPLS
-412 KFPEKCPS
+412 FPEKCPS
-420 CESVLVKD
+420 CASILVKD

-433 CTNGKCPK
+433 CANSECPK

-449 FAGRGQMNI
+449 FAGRSQMNI

-465 LEFLFEQNFVREISD
+465 LEFLFENKMIIQISD
-480 IYTFDFGKLF
+480 IYTFDFWKLL

-505 SIEESKKNPFP
+505 SVEESKKNPFSV
-516 IVLASLGLK
+516 VLASLGLK
-525 DIGGKAAEILTKN
+525 DIGGKAAEILVNNFHSVDKIIEAAQKKN
-538 FKSIDE
+538 LQF
-544 IIDAARER
+544 
-552 NVSIFTDIDGFGE
+552 FTDIDGFGE

-575 TDENMLEQIEK
+575 NDEKLLEQIK
-586 LKAAGLKFA
+586 ILKNVGLKFA
-595 VEETV
+595 EDEKSEPET
-600 DEAEVNLFLS
+600 NLFLS
-610 GTRWVVTGSFETFK
+610 GTRWVVTGSFATFK

-633 KKHGGEVLSSV
+633 KKYGGEVLSSV

-665 KVGAEIVNEQAFIK
+665 SVGANIVDEQTFIK
-679 MLEDN
+679 MIEENTALQEKKPDN
-684 VVTADSV
+684 VKKAEV
-691 SVPESSKT
+691 
-699 SDGQLEL
+699 QLEL

>member
-1 MNIEQE
+1 MTVKEE
-7 IITLRLQIAQA
+7 IIALRQQIALA
-18 QRAYYVDSKPIM
+18 QRAYYVDSNPIM
-30 SDIEFDVL
+30 SDVEFDVL

-53 DVNSPTA
+53 DANSPTA
-60 KVGSDIDNELP
+60 KIGSDIDNELP
-71 EREHSIPVLS
+71 EREHSVPVLS

-88 EEMLGWLKRTQDKS
+88 EDMLGWIKRTQDKF
-102 PSQIELTIEPKI
+102 PSQIELSIEPKI

-147 KTVRNIPLKIN
+147 KTIRNIPLKIS
-158 YKGKVAVRGEIYIT
+158 YTGKVAVRGEIYIT
-172 TKDFEDYNE
+172 TKDFEEYN
-181 KYGGNQY
+181 KNYGDNRY

-203 SSDVANCPLRIFV
+203 SSEVAECPLRIFV
-216 YECFPEE
+216 YECFPEN
-223 QIFSN
+223 QIFSS
-228 HLESMIFMK
+228 HLENMIFMK
-237 NNGLPVNSY
+237 ENGLPVNSY

-253 NISDELRDKI
+253 NINEELRDKI
-263 ILSFPNNTIGNLRD
+263 NRAFPDSTIGNLKN
-277 SADYL
+277 AVEYL

-287 IRKTLGYDIDGLVIK
+287 IRKTLDYDIDGLVIK
-302 INDLALREKMGM
+302 VNDIALREKLGM

-319 RWAVAYKFDAPTA
+319 RWAIAYKFDAPTA
-332 QTKLQ
+332 QTILK

-352 ALLEPVELAGSVIS
+352 ALLQPVELAGSVIS
-366 RATLHNEDYIHML
+366 RATLHNEDYIQML
-379 GINVGDTVNIS
+379 GINIGDTVNIS

-405 GENLEPI
+405 GENIEPLS
-412 KFPEKCPS
+412 FPEKCPS
-420 CESVLVKD
+420 CASILVKD

-433 CTNGKCPK
+433 CANSECPK

-449 FAGRGQMNI
+449 FAGRSQMNI

-465 LEFLFEQNFVREISD
+465 LEFLFENKMIIQISD
-480 IYTFDFGKLF
+480 IYTFDFWKLL

-505 SIEESKKNPFP
+505 SVEESKKNPFSV
-516 IVLASLGLK
+516 VLASLGLK
-525 DIGGKAAEILTKN
+525 DIGGKAAEILVNNFHSVDKIIEVAQKKN
-538 FKSIDE
+538 LQF
-544 IIDAARER
+544 
-552 NVSIFTDIDGFGE
+552 FTDIDGFGE

-575 TDENMLEQIEK
+575 NDEKLLEQIK
-586 LKAAGLKFA
+586 ILKNVGLKFA
-595 VEETV
+595 EDEKNEQET
-600 DEAEVNLFLS
+600 NLFLS
-610 GTRWVVTGSFETFK
+610 GTRWVVTGSFATFK

-633 KKHGGEVLSSV
+633 KKYGGEVLSSV

-665 KVGAEIVNEQAFIK
+665 SVGANIVDEQTFIK
-679 MLEDN
+679 MIEENTASQEKKSDN
-684 VVTADSV
+684 VKKAEV
-691 SVPESSKT
+691 
-699 SDGQLEL
+699 QLEL